1 MESER
6 HYVGG
11 QARMTQATQKSL
23 KKFYLSFFL
32 VAIALAGGASYYA
45 STQPDGLEKVA
56 EEEGFLDTA
65 KDSAVADSP
74 LSDYGILGLD
84 NERLSVGLA
93 GVIGVTATALVALA
107 LFTLLRKKR

>member
-1 MESER
+1 
-6 HYVGG
+6 
-11 QARMTQATQKSL
+11 MTQATKKSL
-23 KKFYLSFFL
+23 KKFYLSSFL

-45 STQPDGLEKVA
+45 SSQPDGPEKVA
-56 EEEGFLDTA
+56 DEEGFLDTA

-93 GVIGVTATALVALA
+93 GVIGVVATALVALA

>member
-1 MESER
+1 
-6 HYVGG
+6 
-11 QARMTQATQKSL
+11 MTQATKQSL

-45 STQPDGLEKVA
+45 SSQPDGLEKVA
-56 EEEGFLDTA
+56 DEEGFLDTA

-74 LSDYGILGLD
+74 LSDYGIVGLD

-93 GVIGVTATALVALA
+93 GVIGVVATALVALA

>member
-74 LSDYGILGLD
+74 LSDYGILALD

-93 GVIGVTATALVALA
+93 GVIGVIATALVALA

>member
-1 MESER
+1 
-6 HYVGG
+6 
-11 QARMTQATQKSL
+11 MTQATQKSL

>member
-1 MESER
+1 
-6 HYVGG
+6 
-11 QARMTQATQKSL
+11 MTQATQKSL

-65 KDSAVADSP
+65 KDSPVADSP

-93 GVIGVTATALVALA
+93 GVIGVIATALVALA

>member
-45 STQPDGLEKVA
+45 SSQPDGLEKVA
-56 EEEGFLDTA
+56 DEEGFLDTA

-93 GVIGVTATALVALA
+93 GVIGVIATALVALA

>member
-1 MESER
+1 
-6 HYVGG
+6 
-11 QARMTQATQKSL
+11 MTQATQKSL

-74 LSDYGILGLD
+74 LSDYGILALD

-93 GVIGVTATALVALA
+93 GVIGVIATALVALA
-107 LFTLLRKKR
+107 LLTLLRKKR

>member
-6 HYVGG
+6 NYVGG

-93 GVIGVTATALVALA
+93 GVIGVIATALVALA

>member
-93 GVIGVTATALVALA
+93 GVIGVIATALVALA

>member
-1 MESER
+1 
-6 HYVGG
+6 
-11 QARMTQATQKSL
+11 MTQATQKSL

-74 LSDYGILGLD
+74 LSDYGILALD

-93 GVIGVTATALVALA
+93 GVIGVIATALVALA